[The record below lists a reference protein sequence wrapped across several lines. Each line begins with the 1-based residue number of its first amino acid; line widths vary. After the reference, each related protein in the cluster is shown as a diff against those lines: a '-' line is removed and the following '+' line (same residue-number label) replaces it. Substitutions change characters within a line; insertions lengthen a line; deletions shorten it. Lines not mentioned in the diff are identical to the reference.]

1 MKTKLPLPTET
12 KLQNDKPI
20 KDNRILG
27 WPFEL
32 AAGYG
37 VTFYESDLKY
47 INNVIKSDK
56 IYRMIIH
63 AQNLEICGTNNP
75 DNYGKEIHGIKM
87 VSSSDFF
94 HRLFIE
100 KTNLIQFLNKFLDD
114 PKCPIRVK
122 GFLCRYIGRDLGCA
136 KVNGTYKIFLQR
148 SFLAERWLE
157 ICR

>member
-20 KDNRILG
+20 KNNSVLG

-32 AAGYG
+32 ATGYG

-56 IYRMIIH
+56 IYRMIVH
-63 AQNLEICGTNNP
+63 AHNMEISGTNNP
-75 DNYGKEIHGIKM
+75 DEYGKEIDGTKM
-87 VSSSDFF
+87 VASSEYF

-100 KTNLIQFLNKFLDD
+100 KTNLIQFLNKFLND
-114 PKCPIRVK
+114 PKYPIRVK
-122 GFLCRYIGRDLGCA
+122 GFLYRFIGQELGCA
-136 KVNGTYKIFLQR
+136 KINGTYQDYLQR
-148 SFLAERWLE
+148 SFFAQRWME